1 MLLANKRNCKFHK
14 AIIIKMPHG
23 LNMAMM
29 MMMMMMGMEMGMG
42 NVSVIHGHTS
52 FAATGRVAYL

>member
-1 MLLANKRNCKFHK
+1 MQLANKRNCKVHK

-29 MMMMMMGMEMGMG
+29 MMMMMMMMMGMG